1 MSENAL
7 TRWLVKPPVVVAVAV
22 ATQPMVKRPRSL
34 SPLLK
39 RLSPM
44 VEDLIKTKKKND
56 TTDVVL
62 GVLGTDSKASYE
74 DMERDILAPV
84 VEAWGLP
91 DSIVLPAEGE
101 SSHCIQLW
109 AQSHNIPVQF
119 VACDWVKQGRK
130 AGLQRD
136 SRIQREATHLLLIQG
151 PRSVAL
157 STLAT
162 RLHRKGRPV
171 VLRERPG
178 QAVRA
183 MEDSV

>member
-1 MSENAL
+1 MSDNAL
-7 TRWLVKPPVVVAVAV
+7 TRWLVKPAA
-22 ATQPMVKRPRSL
+22 AAAQPMIKRPRSL

-44 VEDLIKTKKKND
+44 VDDITRVTNKKNV

-74 DMERDILAPV
+74 DVERDILGPV
-84 VEAWGLP
+84 VEAWGIP
-91 DSIVLPAEGE
+91 DRIVLPAEGE

-136 SRIQREATHLLLIQG
+136 ARIQREATHLLLIQG

-157 STLAT
+157 SKLAS
-162 RLHRKGRPV
+162 RLYHKGRPV

-178 QAVRA
+178 QTVRA

>member
-1 MSENAL
+1 MSETPL
-7 TRWLVKPPVVVAVAV
+7 TRWLTKSVAPVPTVTE
-22 ATQPMVKRPRSL
+22 TQTKRPRSL
-34 SPLLK
+34 SPLIK
-39 RLSPM
+39 RNA
-44 VEDLIKTKKKND
+44 TKSS
-56 TTDVVL
+56 TTIASSDGIVL
-62 GVLGTDSKASYE
+62 GVLGTDGKASYE
-74 DMERDILAPV
+74 DVERDILAPV

-91 DSIVLPAEGE
+91 DRIVLPAEGE

-109 AQSHNIPVQF
+109 AQSHGIPVRL

-130 AGLQRD
+130 AGLQRNAH
-136 SRIQREATHLLLIQG
+136 IQREATHLLLIQG

-178 QAVRA
+178 QVVRA
-183 MEDSV
+183 VEDSV

>member
-1 MSENAL
+1 MSDTAL
-7 TRWLVKPPVVVAVAV
+7 TRWLVKPPAA
-22 ATQPMVKRPRSL
+22 AIAAQQLMVKRPRSL

-44 VEDLIKTKKKND
+44 VDDVVRTKKNE

-74 DMERDILAPV
+74 DVERDILGPV

-91 DSIVLPAEGE
+91 DSIILPAEGE

-109 AQSHNIPVQF
+109 ANKHNVPVHF
-119 VACDWVKQGRK
+119 VACDWVRQGRR

-136 SRIQREATHLLLIQG
+136 ARIQREATHLMLIQG
-151 PRSVAL
+151 PRSVTL
-157 STLAT
+157 SKLAS

-178 QAVRA
+178 QPVRA